1 MSPSQHRRWAA
12 AFLML
17 ASMPG
22 TAAPPADSWGVRT
35 LGQRLESLS
44 EVNLGK
50 PSLRMPLASHSL
62 ARRQAGAVSIELRAD
77 AATTAA
83 IAASGDDYAPELD
96 QALAWLQRL
105 QPKGERPTRI
115 LLTLVDLRHRHRER
129 RVHGT
134 ASGLVVD
141 LLVALPSRPADAS
154 VEVAR
159 GLSTA
164 LHEMSHA
171 VAATGDSRRR
181 PNRQKDEYRASLVQ
195 ACYLVDT
202 LRAGDT
208 LRLMPRERAGAREHF
223 VTAHSRNAARSVVLD
238 LAKAA
243 GTDTVRWH
251 DQVAV
256 KRLRQACDA
265 RLRVAQS
272 RD

>member
-1 MSPSQHRRWAA
+1 MLACMPAA
-12 AFLML
+12 ATL
-17 ASMPG
+17 
-22 TAAPPADSWGVRT
+22 PADSWGVR
-35 LGQRLESLS
+35 LMGQRLESLS

-50 PSLRMPLASHSL
+50 PSRGIPLASRPL
-62 ARRQAGAVSIELRAD
+62 ARRQSGAVSIELRAD
-77 AATTAA
+77 AATAAA

-105 QPKGERPTRI
+105 QRQGARPARI
-115 LLTLVDLRHRHRER
+115 LLTLVDRRHRHRER

-141 LLVALPSRPADAS
+141 LLVALPTRPAGAS

-171 VAATGDSRRR
+171 VAATGDARRR
-181 PNRQKDEYRASLVQ
+181 PTRQKDEYRASLVQ

-208 LRLMPRERAGAREHF
+208 LRLVPRERSGAREHF

-256 KRLRQACDA
+256 QRLRQACDA
-265 RLRVAQS
+265 RLLPGPAQ
-272 RD
+272 D